1 MDGAQENSKPTT
13 FLYRIV
19 AEIGLASLYRS
30 TLDTKLLIIQRFVRL
45 FAYGA
50 STIILVPYLSV
61 LGFSDTR
68 IGLFMTLTLVG
79 DVVISF
85 LLTLITDG
93 IGRRWML
100 ALGAI
105 LMAASGV
112 IFGLVGNYWV
122 LLIAAIVG
130 IISPSGNEIGPFRAI
145 EESTLAH
152 LSSAS
157 VRPDIFAWYS
167 LFGSAGAAF
176 GMMTCGWIVTA
187 LHSSSRWSKVRA
199 YQVIFLAY
207 GAIGLVK
214 LALALCLS
222 PKCEADRP
230 VPAPP
235 SRDSEQ
241 APLLA
246 NPEAPPPQQKKT
258 RRSLLPHISKESR
271 SIFVKLVLLFSL
283 DSFASGLAP
292 LTWTTTF
299 FGRKFGLKE
308 GYLGS
313 LFFTTSIIAA
323 LSVLVAASLARR
335 IGNVKTMVFTHLPSA
350 VCLALLGL
358 PSQLPLAMALL
369 IFRAC
374 TQTMDVAPRSAFLAA
389 VILPHERTAIMGS
402 INVFK
407 TAAQSIGP
415 AITGLLVGRNLFW
428 VAFLMAG
435 SLKAVYDISIL
446 AVFVNHQTR
455 EEREAREEDGEDAR
469 VSNESASQREQ
480 R

>member
-1 MDGAQENSKPTT
+1 MEGQSEGSSKPN
-13 FLYRIV
+13 FLVRILG
-19 AEIGLASLYRS
+19 EIGLVSLYKS
-30 TLDTKLLIIQRFVRL
+30 TLDTKLLIVQRFVRL

-50 STIILVPYLSV
+50 STIILVPYLSI

-85 LLTLITDG
+85 LLTVITDG

-100 ALGAI
+100 ALGAT
-105 LMAASGV
+105 LMAGSGV

-122 LLIAAIVG
+122 LLVAAIIG

-152 LSSAS
+152 LSAS
-157 VRPDIFAWYS
+157 TVRPDIFAWYS
-167 LFGSAGAAF
+167 LFGSAGVAF
-176 GMMTCGWIVTA
+176 GMMTCGWVATA
-187 LHSSSRWSKVRA
+187 LRTKSHWSQVRA
-199 YQVIFLAY
+199 YRLIFLAY
-207 GAIGLVK
+207 GVIGLIK

-222 PKCEADRP
+222 PECEADEP
-230 VPAPP
+230 VPAQPP
-235 SRDSEQ
+235 RHSEQ

-246 NPEAPPPQQKKT
+246 NPEGPPQQKKT
-258 RRSLLPHISKESR
+258 RKPLLPHISKESR
-271 SIFVKLVLLFSL
+271 SIFVKLALLFSL

-299 FGRKFGLKE
+299 FGRKFGLEE

-335 IGNVKTMVFTHLPSA
+335 VGNVKTMVFTHLPSA
-350 VCLALLGL
+350 ICLALLGL

-389 VILPHERTAIMGS
+389 VILPNERTAIMGS

-435 SLKAVYDISIL
+435 SLKAVYDLSIL

-455 EEREAREEDGEDAR
+455 EEREARQEDEAAREETGT
-469 VSNESASQREQ
+469 VSQSEQ